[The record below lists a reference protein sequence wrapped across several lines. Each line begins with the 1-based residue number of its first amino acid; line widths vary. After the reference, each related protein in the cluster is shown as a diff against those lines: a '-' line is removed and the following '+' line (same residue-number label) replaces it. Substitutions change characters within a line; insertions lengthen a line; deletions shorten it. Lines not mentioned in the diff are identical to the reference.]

1 MSSFGLHKLCVHL
14 KEANMG
20 PNMPV
25 SPGAGFLA
33 GIISLALTV
42 WFVAFTVLVLQKLD
56 RITDLLEKK

>member
-1 MSSFGLHKLCVHL
+1 
-14 KEANMG
+14 MG